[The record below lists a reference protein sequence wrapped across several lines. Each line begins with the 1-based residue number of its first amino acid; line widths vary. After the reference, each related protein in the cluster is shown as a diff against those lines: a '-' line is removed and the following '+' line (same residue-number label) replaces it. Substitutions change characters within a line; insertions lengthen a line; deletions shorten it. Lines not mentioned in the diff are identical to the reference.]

1 MQWKTPQKMAT
12 GKCEEKFYLRVSVTC
27 LFNNLI
33 VNPKSKFLHVH
44 NYIVLRAKDARNIYF
59 Y

>member
-1 MQWKTPQKMAT
+1 MAT
-12 GKCEEKFYLRVSVTC
+12 AKCEEKFYLCVSVTC
-27 LFNNLI
+27 LFNKLI
-33 VNPKSKFLHVH
+33 VNPKFKFLHVH